1 MQTYHYL
8 LSSDDGLYELHSNVQ
23 KAIDKITSLENQKD
37 ETKRT
42 QIKQFLTY
50 LDKHEE
56 QFKNKGEFLLAFYLL
71 GYVNES
77 IEFIMEEYSKQIG
90 FTGFDYE
97 EIKTILHNFVFCESC
112 EQQILPSKF
121 KQTLEKFYSTF
132 SEKDCNM
139 AAIIDF
145 VENTYTE
152 AEDKEKLDKLVDL
165 FYDHL
170 SNNLLNFIQNTNI
183 IFTELIA
190 KMQKSLE
197 NGEKDVSLYEHDIM
211 ECYQEKLDILDIA
224 NYRIE
229 KIPFV
234 G

>member
-1 MQTYHYL
+1 MSTYHYL
-8 LSSDDGLYELHSNVQ
+8 LSSDDGLYELHSSVQ
-23 KAIDKITSLENQKD
+23 KAIDKIISLENQKD
-37 ETKRT
+37 ENNRTK
-42 QIKQFLTY
+42 IKQFLTY
-50 LDKHEE
+50 LDRYEK
-56 QFKNKGEFLLAFYLL
+56 QFKNKEAFLLAFYLL

-77 IEFIMEEYSKQIG
+77 TESIMEKYSKQIG

-97 EIKTILHNFVFCESC
+97 EIKTLLHNFVFCESC

-132 SEKDCNM
+132 SEKDYNM
-139 AAIIDF
+139 VAIIDF

-152 AEDKEKLDKLVDL
+152 AEDKGKLDKLVDL
-165 FYDHL
+165 FYDDL
-170 SNNLLNFIQNTNI
+170 SDRMLNLIQNTNV

-190 KMQKSLE
+190 KMQKALE
-197 NGEKDVSLYEHDIM
+197 NGKKYVSLYEHDIM
-211 ECYQEKLDILDIA
+211 ECYNEKLDILDIA

-229 KIPFV
+229 KIPFM

>member
-8 LSSDDGLYELHSNVQ
+8 LSSDDGLYELHSSIQ
-23 KAIDKITSLENQKD
+23 KAINKITSLENQKD
-37 ETKRT
+37 ENERTK
-42 QIKQFLTY
+42 IKRFLIY
-50 LDKHEE
+50 LDKYEK
-56 QFKNKGEFLLAFYLL
+56 QFKNNGVFLLAFYLL
-71 GYVNES
+71 GYINERTES
-77 IEFIMEEYSKQIG
+77 IMEEYSKQID

-97 EIKTILHNFVFCESC
+97 EIKTLLHNFVFCESY

-121 KQTLEKFYSTF
+121 KQTLENFYSTF
-132 SEKDCNM
+132 SEKDYNM

-145 VENTYTE
+145 VEKTYTE
-152 AEDKEKLDKLVDL
+152 SKDKEKLDKLVDL

-170 SNNLLNFIQNTNI
+170 SHCLLNFIQNTNV

-197 NGEKDVSLYEHDIM
+197 NGEKDVSLYKHDIM
-211 ECYQEKLDILDIA
+211 ECYDEKLDILDIE

-229 KIPFV
+229 KIPFI

>member
-50 LDKHEE
+50 LDKHEK
-56 QFKNKGEFLLAFYLL
+56 QFKNKGAFLLAFYLL

-77 IEFIMEEYSKQIG
+77 IEFIMEKYSKQIG

-97 EIKTILHNFVFCESC
+97 EIKNLLQNFVFYESL
-112 EQQILPSKF
+112 EQKILPSNFQK
-121 KQTLEKFYSTF
+121 TLEKIHVTF
-132 SEKDCNM
+132 SNEDYNMEK
-139 AAIIDF
+139 IIDF
-145 VENTYTE
+145 LEQTYTE
-152 AEDKEKLDKLVDL
+152 SDDKKKMDQLADL
-165 FYDHL
+165 FYDYL
-170 SNNLLNFIQNTNI
+170 SNRMLNLIQNTNV
-183 IFTELIA
+183 IFTELIV
-190 KMQKSLE
+190 KMKKSLE
-197 NGEKDVSLYEHDIM
+197 NGEKDVSLYE
-211 ECYQEKLDILDIA
+211 QEFIDELDILPIE

-229 KIPFV
+229 KIPFL

>member
-1 MQTYHYL
+1 MHTYHYL
-8 LSSDDGLYELHSNVQ
+8 LSSDDGLYELHSSIQ
-23 KAIDKITSLENQKD
+23 KAIDKITLLENQKD
-37 ETKRT
+37 ENERTK
-42 QIKQFLTY
+42 IKQFLTY
-50 LDKHEE
+50 LDKYEK
-56 QFKNKGEFLLAFYLL
+56 QFKNNGSFLLAFYLL
-71 GYVNES
+71 GYVNENTES
-77 IEFIMEEYSKQIG
+77 IMEEYSKQIV

-97 EIKTILHNFVFCESC
+97 EIKTLLHNFVFCESC

-121 KQTLEKFYSTF
+121 QQTFEKFRSTF
-132 SEKDCNM
+132 SEKDYNM

-145 VENTYTE
+145 VEKTYTE
-152 AEDKEKLDKLVDL
+152 SEDKEKLDKLVDL

-170 SNNLLNFIQNTNI
+170 SNCLLNFIQNTNV

-190 KMQKSLE
+190 KMQKALE
-197 NGEKDVSLYEHDIM
+197 NGKKHVSLYEHDIM
-211 ECYQEKLDILDIA
+211 ECYNEKLDILDIP

>member
-8 LSSDDGLYELHSNVQ
+8 LSSDGGLYELHSSVQ

-37 ETKRT
+37 ENERTK
-42 QIKQFLTY
+42 IKQFLTY
-50 LDKHEE
+50 LDKYAK
-56 QFKNKGEFLLAFYLL
+56 QFKNNGSFLLAFYLL
-71 GYVNES
+71 GYINES
-77 IEFIMEEYSKQIG
+77 TESIMEEYSKQIG

-170 SNNLLNFIQNTNI
+170 SNCLLNFIQNTNV
-183 IFTELIA
+183 IFTELIT

-211 ECYQEKLDILDIA
+211 ECYNEKLDILDIE

-234 G
+234 S

>member
-1 MQTYHYL
+1 MPTYHYL
-8 LSSDDGLYELHSNVQ
+8 LSSDDGLYELHSSVQ

-37 ETKRT
+37 ENERTK
-42 QIKQFLTY
+42 IKQFLTY
-50 LDKHEE
+50 LDKYAK
-56 QFKNKGEFLLAFYLL
+56 QFKNNGSFLLAFYLL
-71 GYVNES
+71 GYINES
-77 IEFIMEEYSKQIG
+77 TESIMEEYSKQIG

-170 SNNLLNFIQNTNI
+170 SNCLLNFIQNTNV
-183 IFTELIA
+183 IFTELIT
-190 KMQKSLE
+190 KMQKSLG

-211 ECYQEKLDILDIA
+211 ECYNEKLDILDIE

-234 G
+234 S

>member
-1 MQTYHYL
+1 MSTYHYL
-8 LSSDDGLYELHSNVQ
+8 LSSDDGLYELHSSVQ
-23 KAIDKITSLENQKD
+23 KAIDKIISLENQKD
-37 ETKRT
+37 ENNRTK
-42 QIKQFLTY
+42 IKQFLTY
-50 LDKHEE
+50 LDRYEK
-56 QFKNKGEFLLAFYLL
+56 QFKNKEAFLSAFYLL

-77 IEFIMEEYSKQIG
+77 TESIMEKYSKQIG

-97 EIKTILHNFVFCESC
+97 EIKTLLHNFVFCESC

-132 SEKDCNM
+132 SEKDYNM
-139 AAIIDF
+139 VAIIDF

-152 AEDKEKLDKLVDL
+152 AEDKGKLDKLVDL
-165 FYDHL
+165 FYDDL
-170 SNNLLNFIQNTNI
+170 SDRMLNLIQNTNV

-190 KMQKSLE
+190 KMQKALE
-197 NGEKDVSLYEHDIM
+197 NGKKYVSLYEHDIM
-211 ECYQEKLDILDIA
+211 ECYNEKLDILDIA

-229 KIPFV
+229 KIPFM

>member
-8 LSSDDGLYELHSNVQ
+8 LSSNGGLYELHSSVQ

-37 ETKRT
+37 ENNRAK
-42 QIKQFLTY
+42 IKQFLTY
-50 LDKHEE
+50 LDKYEK
-56 QFKNKGEFLLAFYLL
+56 QFKNKGAFLLAFYLL

-77 IEFIMEEYSKQIG
+77 TESIMAEYSKQIG

-97 EIKTILHNFVFCESC
+97 EIKTLLHNFVFYESC

-121 KQTLEKFYSTF
+121 QQTLEKCHSTF
-132 SEKDCNM
+132 SEKDYNM
-139 AAIIDF
+139 AEIVDF
-145 VENTYTE
+145 VENTYIKS
-152 AEDKEKLDKLVDL
+152 EDKEKLNKLVDL
-165 FYDHL
+165 FYDDL
-170 SNNLLNFIQNTNI
+170 SNRMLNLIQNTNV

-190 KMQKSLE
+190 KMQKSLK
-197 NGEKDVSLYEHDIM
+197 NGEKDVSLYKHDIM
-211 ECYQEKLDILDIA
+211 DCDDVELAILPIE

>member
-1 MQTYHYL
+1 MHTYHYL
-8 LSSDDGLYELHSNVQ
+8 LSSDDGLYELHSSVQ

-37 ETKRT
+37 ENERTK
-42 QIKQFLTY
+42 IKSFLTY
-50 LDKHEE
+50 LDKYEK
-56 QFKNKGEFLLAFYLL
+56 QFKNNGSFLLAFYLL

-77 IEFIMEEYSKQIG
+77 TESIMEKYSKQIG

-97 EIKTILHNFVFCESC
+97 EIKTLLHNFVFCESC

-121 KQTLEKFYSTF
+121 QQTFEKFRSTF
-132 SEKDCNM
+132 SEKDYNM
-139 AAIIDF
+139 SAIIDF
-145 VENTYTE
+145 VEKTYTE
-152 AEDKEKLDKLVDL
+152 SEDKEKLDKLVDL

-170 SNNLLNFIQNTNI
+170 SNCLLNFIQNTNV

>member
-8 LSSDDGLYELHSNVQ
+8 LSSDDGLYELHSSVQ
-23 KAIDKITSLENQKD
+23 KAIDKITSLENQKN
-37 ETKRT
+37 ENERNK
-42 QIKQFLTY
+42 IKQFLTY
-50 LDKHEE
+50 LDKYGK
-56 QFKNKGEFLLAFYLL
+56 QFENKGAFLLAFYLL

-77 IEFIMEEYSKQIG
+77 TDSIMEEYSKQIG

-97 EIKTILHNFVFCESC
+97 EIKTLLHNFVFCESC

-121 KQTLEKFYSTF
+121 KQTFEKFRSTF
-132 SEKDCNM
+132 SEKDYNM
-139 AAIIDF
+139 AKIIDF

-152 AEDKEKLDKLVDL
+152 SEDKEKLDKLVDL

-170 SNNLLNFIQNTNI
+170 SNCLLNFIQNTNV

-190 KMQKSLE
+190 KMQKSLG
-197 NGEKDVSLYEHDIM
+197 NSEKDVSLYEHDIM
-211 ECYQEKLDILDIA
+211 EYYNEKLDILDIQ

>member
-8 LSSDDGLYELHSNVQ
+8 LSSDDGLYELHSSVQ
-23 KAIDKITSLENQKD
+23 KAIDKITSLANQKD
-37 ETKRT
+37 ENERTK
-42 QIKQFLTY
+42 IKRFLTY
-50 LDKHEE
+50 LDKHEK
-56 QFKNKGEFLLAFYLL
+56 QFKNKGAFLLAFYLI

-77 IEFIMEEYSKQIG
+77 TESIMEEYSKQIG

-97 EIKTILHNFVFCESC
+97 EIKTLLHNFVFCESC

-121 KQTLEKFYSTF
+121 QQTFEKFRSTF
-132 SEKDCNM
+132 SEKDYNM

-145 VENTYTE
+145 VEKTYTE
-152 AEDKEKLDKLVDL
+152 SEDKEKLDKLVDL

-170 SNNLLNFIQNTNI
+170 SNCLLNFIQNTNV

-197 NGEKDVSLYEHDIM
+197 NGGKDISLYEHDIM
-211 ECYQEKLDILDIA
+211 ECYNEKLDILDIA